1 MRWRGRE
8 RSSNVSDRRGGPGKA
23 LIGGGG
29 GLIAILVVLALRFLG
44 APPEAQQ
51 MVAEVAQQMQNRN
64 AAPSAGPGIEDDHQE
79 FISVVLR
86 DTEKVWTRL
95 FAEQVQGGSYKEPE
109 LIIFEGT
116 TQTGCGLGNAAM
128 GPFYCPA
135 DQRVYIPPSFF
146 DDLASRHQAPGD
158 FAQAYV
164 IAHEVAHHVQYLLGF
179 SQKVSQIRRQGNQ
192 QESNRASVRLELQAD
207 FLAGVWAYHADRE
220 YSILE
225 AGDMQEAI
233 QAANQIGDDTL
244 GHVPERYTH
253 GTSAQ
258 RVYWFRRGLSSGK
271 LTDCQLLFEIAYEDL

>member
-8 RSSNVSDRRGGPGKA
+8 QSSNVQDRRGGPGKA

-29 GLIAILVVLALRFLG
+29 GLIALLVIAVMQWLG

-51 MVAEVAQQMQNRN
+51 MAAQVAQQLQNRS
-64 AAPSAGPGIEDDHQE
+64 AAPSSGPGIDDEHRE

-86 DTEKVWTRL
+86 DTEVVWNRL
-95 FAEQVQGGSYKEPE
+95 FDQQVQGVSYQEPE
-109 LIIFEGT
+109 LIIFEQT

-146 DDLASRHQAPGD
+146 ADLATRHRAPGD

-179 SQKVSQIRRQGNQ
+179 SQQVSRVRRQGN
-192 QESNRASVRLELQAD
+192 ERASNRASVRLELQAD
-207 FLAGVWAYHADRE
+207 FLAGVWAHHADRDFG
-220 YSILE
+220 ILE

-258 RVYWFRRGLSSGK
+258 RVYWFRRGMKSGE
-271 LTDCQLLFEIAYEDL
+271 LNDCQLLFKIPYEEL